1 MTTGAIF
8 QNQNAIGSVLVQ
20 NNANRPVIVFG
31 SEKKPQLWRGPCSD
45 SRLSIGLVKLR
56 IVLAIGSRN
65 DLDIAMTQQQH
76 VAHGAR
82 VGVLDELRLLA
93 ALAVVLFHF
102 GFRGHTLGVT
112 DMSLTAWEWLL
123 KYGYLGV
130 QMFFVISGF
139 VIAYSAEGRTPI
151 QFGIARF
158 ARIYPM
164 FVLCMTV
171 TFLFVVGYGAPHL
184 NATIFQWAANLIIK
198 PELLGQ
204 QLMDGSYWS
213 ISYEVVFYGWVFVLM
228 MLGRFKREAY
238 PVIILGWLLISV
250 VDRAFFGSVLM
261 RHLFLT
267 DESGFFC
274 AGLVLHLIFREGYDS
289 RNVALLVLSV
299 VVAIYQSM
307 ELTQWNRD
315 NYGTSYSDLVVSIS
329 CLAIVAIIALA
340 IRRQRSLLPAGV
352 MLALGGI
359 SYPLYLLHQH
369 IGYVIFNRVGP
380 TASPEAVVTATVLL
394 LICISYLLWRFADE
408 PSRQLTKSALMRLF

>member
-1 MTTGAIF
+1 M
-8 QNQNAIGSVLVQ
+8 S
-20 NNANRPVIVFG
+20 
-31 SEKKPQLWRGPCSD
+31 
-45 SRLSIGLVKLR
+45 
-56 IVLAIGSRN
+56 
-65 DLDIAMTQQQH
+65 QQQH

-102 GFRGHTLGVT
+102 GFRGRTLGVT
-112 DMSLTAWEWLL
+112 EMSLTAREWLL

-139 VIAYSAEGRTPI
+139 VIAYSAEGRTPL

-164 FVLCMTV
+164 FVLCMTI
-171 TFLFVVGYGAPHL
+171 TFLIVVGYGAPHL
-184 NATIFQWAANLIIK
+184 NATTFQWAANLIVK

-213 ISYEVVFYGWVFVLM
+213 ISYEIVFYGWVFALM

-250 VDRAFFGSVLM
+250 VDRVFFGSVLM

-274 AGLVLHLIFREGYDS
+274 AGLVLYMIFREGYRT
-289 RNVALLVLSV
+289 RNVVLLVLSV
-299 VVAIYQSM
+299 MVAIYQSM
-307 ELTQWNRD
+307 ELTQWNRV
-315 NYGTSYSDLVVSIS
+315 NYGTSYSDLVVSLS

-340 IRRQRSLLPAGV
+340 IRRQRSLLPAGL

-369 IGYVIFNRVGP
+369 IGYVIFNKVGSA
-380 TASPEAVVTATVLL
+380 ASPEAAVTATVLL

-408 PSRQLTKSALMRLF
+408 PSRRLTKSALMRLF

>member
-1 MTTGAIF
+1 
-8 QNQNAIGSVLVQ
+8 
-20 NNANRPVIVFG
+20 
-31 SEKKPQLWRGPCSD
+31 
-45 SRLSIGLVKLR
+45 
-56 IVLAIGSRN
+56 
-65 DLDIAMTQQQH
+65 
-76 VAHGAR
+76 
-82 VGVLDELRLLA
+82 
-93 ALAVVLFHF
+93 
-102 GFRGHTLGVT
+102 
-112 DMSLTAWEWLL
+112 MSLTAWEWLL

-139 VIAYSAEGRTPI
+139 VIAYSAEGRTPL

-164 FVLCMTV
+164 FVSCMTV
-171 TFLFVVGYGAPHL
+171 TFLIVVGYGAPHL
-184 NATIFQWAANLIIK
+184 NATTFQWAANLIVK

-204 QLMDGSYWS
+204 QLMDSSYWS
-213 ISYEVVFYGWVFVLM
+213 ISYEIIFYGWVFALM

-250 VDRAFFGSVLM
+250 VDRVFFGIVLM

-274 AGLVLHLIFREGYDS
+274 AGLVLYMIFREGYRT
-289 RNVALLVLSV
+289 RNVVLLVLSV
-299 VVAIYQSM
+299 MVAIYQSM
-307 ELTQWNRD
+307 ELTQWNRV
-315 NYGTSYSDLVVSIS
+315 NYGASYSDLVVSLS

-369 IGYVIFNRVGP
+369 IGYVIFNKVGSA
-380 TASPEAVVTATVLL
+380 ASPEAVVTATVLL

-408 PSRQLTKSALMRLF
+408 PSRRLTKSALMRLF